1 MTAPSP
7 AASPLI
13 PSLLPRPP
21 YPAAAQAI
29 FQSVVVVALS
39 VVTVACCRGLLPASM
54 SAVAYTITSFAILLV
69 TTFIVSTMLL
79 PKVRRCARPQAN
91 TMSKTCNTTMTRS
104 GSITSGS
111 ITQVLP
117 AQNKVEEH
125 YSEQEIL
132 DKVGTEVL
140 SWYMRSRKHAQVAPR
155 EKRTTTK
162 SAREAEVDRLEEQNE
177 RNRTYRAAL
186 LEQIDGMNTLVAT
199 YRAALLEAA
208 GQDAVENIEK
218 TAADASCKAKAAA
231 PAKEQGIGRGGADQE
246 HGVTGEKQLGC
257 VMDLTIETP
266 RKTPRPRRVSTTD
279 MRATSTAH
287 ELISEAEETER
298 CAVGMTPRTLDSA
311 PSLPGRPL

>member
-1 MTAPSP
+1 M
-7 AASPLI
+7 
-13 PSLLPRPP
+13 
-21 YPAAAQAI
+21 
-29 FQSVVVVALS
+29 VVVALS
-39 VVTVACCRGLLPASM
+39 VLTVACCRGLLPASM
-54 SAVAYTITSFAILLV
+54 SAVAYAITSFAILLV

-79 PKVRRCARPQAN
+79 PKVLPCAARPQAN
-91 TMSKTCNTTMTRS
+91 TMSNTCNTTMTRS

-117 AQNKVEEH
+117 AQDKVEEH
-125 YSEQEIL
+125 YSEHEIL

-140 SWYMRSRKHAQVAPR
+140 SWYVRAQSRRHSQVAPR
-155 EKRTTTK
+155 EKRTK

-186 LEQIDGMNTLVAT
+186 LEQIDGMNTLTAT

-208 GQDAVENIEK
+208 GQDAVDHIEK
-218 TAADASCKAKAAA
+218 TAADASFKVKEAAK
-231 PAKEQGIGRGGADQE
+231 AKEQGIGRGDS
-246 HGVTGEKQLGC
+246 

-266 RKTPRPRRVSTTD
+266 RKPPRPRRVSTTD

-311 PSLPGRPL
+311 PSLPAPSLAPLAAASPQPPLSKGDQVRPTSD

>member
-1 MTAPSP
+1 M
-7 AASPLI
+7 
-13 PSLLPRPP
+13 
-21 YPAAAQAI
+21 
-29 FQSVVVVALS
+29 VVVALS
-39 VVTVACCRGLLPASM
+39 VLTVACCRGLLPASM
-54 SAVAYTITSFAILLV
+54 SAVAYAITSFAILLV

-79 PKVRRCARPQAN
+79 PKVCPCAARPQAN
-91 TMSKTCNTTMTRS
+91 TMSNTCNTTMTRS

-117 AQNKVEEH
+117 AQDKVEEH
-125 YSEQEIL
+125 YSEHEIL

-140 SWYMRSRKHAQVAPR
+140 SWYVRAQSRRHSQVAPR
-155 EKRTTTK
+155 EKRTK

-218 TAADASCKAKAAA
+218 TAADASFKVKAAA
-231 PAKEQGIGRGGADQE
+231 PAKEQGTGRCGADQE
-246 HGVTGEKQLGC
+246 HGVTDEKQLGC

-266 RKTPRPRRVSTTD
+266 RRPPRPRRVSTTD
-279 MRATSTAH
+279 MRATGTAH